1 MTTAPTATT
10 SQFVPNEV
18 FRRVR
23 RIYLGSVLIAIVML
37 FLAFITTVEGIGYGV
52 LPTLLLIGG
61 VGLLI
66 VAMLTRAAASC
77 PRCSTSLMWKKGPI
91 GTGRLSI
98 GVKSHCTGCGLDL
111 NSPWTPESGDP
122 TDQEQSEKPT

>member
-1 MTTAPTATT
+1 MTTTPTATAEP
-10 SQFVPNEV
+10 FIPNEV
-18 FRRVR
+18 FRRIR
-23 RIYLGSVLIAIVML
+23 RIYLGCVLVAIAML

-66 VAMLTRAAASC
+66 VALVTRAAASC

-91 GTGRLSI
+91 GTGRLSV
-98 GVKSHCTGCGLDL
+98 GVKSHCANCGLDL
-111 NSPWTPESGDP
+111 NRPWTPEMSDSDKP
-122 TDQEQSEKPT
+122 ENSETRT

>member
-1 MTTAPTATT
+1 MTTPPTTAPEP
-10 SQFVPNEV
+10 FIPNQI

-23 RIYLGSVLIAIVML
+23 RIYLGCVVVAIVML
-37 FLAFITTVEGIGYGV
+37 FLAFVTTVEKIGYGV

-91 GTGRLSI
+91 GTGRLSV
-98 GVKSHCTGCGLDL
+98 GVKSHCPGCGLDL
-111 NSPWTPESGDP
+111 DQPWQPETEP
-122 TDQEQSEKPT
+122 TSESQQSEKQI